1 MTLKKNTKDLTK
13 DLAQYPTK
21 TATDTASKPRLS
33 VDLQFLAD
41 LGQQRHFRKDA
52 IIVNEGETGDALY
65 ILMQGRVRVFSADTS
80 GKEITL
86 GTILAGDYFGEMSLD
101 GGTRSATVEAL
112 EPCLCA
118 VVPNP
123 YVFAFIRDN
132 SEFAIA
138 LLQKMIVRARTATQA
153 ARDLALLDVYE
164 RLAQT
169 LNHLANVTEENDTP
183 KTIASLITHGELA
196 AHIGASR
203 EMVSKLMKDLERGG
217 YIQVNTRQITL
228 LKKLPAKW

>member
-1 MTLKKNTKDLTK
+1 MLLKNNTKELKNTM
-13 DLAQYPTK
+13 PRVIP
-21 TATDTASKPRLS
+21 KPRLT
-33 VDLQFLAD
+33 VDLQVLAD
-41 LGQQRHFRKDA
+41 MGQHRSYRKDA

-65 ILMQGRVRVFSADTS
+65 ILIQGRVRVFSADTS

-86 GTILAGDYFGEMSLD
+86 GTILAGDFFGEMSLD
-101 GGTRSATVEAL
+101 GGERSATVEAL

-118 VVPNP
+118 VIPNP
-123 YVFAFIRDN
+123 HVLAFISGN

-138 LLQKMIVRARTATQA
+138 LLQKTIGRARAATQA

-169 LNHLANVTEENDTP
+169 LNHLGKVTSEDNNP
-183 KTIASLITHGELA
+183 KTIDPLITHGELA
-196 AHIGASR
+196 AHVGASR

-228 LKKLPAKW
+228 LKKLPARW